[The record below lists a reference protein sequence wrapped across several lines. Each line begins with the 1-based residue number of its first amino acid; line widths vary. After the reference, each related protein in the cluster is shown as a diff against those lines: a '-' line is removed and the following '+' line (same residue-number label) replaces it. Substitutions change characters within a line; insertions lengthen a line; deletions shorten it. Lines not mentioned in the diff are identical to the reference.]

1 MMRLTTLAIALIAVF
16 LPGLPAAAQNPFAT
30 RVIVNDSAITAY
42 EVEQRARLLEVLN
55 ATGDLEQQA
64 IDALIDD
71 RLRMRAAREFGIS
84 LPEDAIM
91 DGMEE
96 FAGRADMSA
105 DDFIRAL
112 GQAGVAA
119 ETFRDFV
126 EAGLIWREVVRA
138 RFARRMDVTE
148 AEVSRA
154 MALESRPR
162 QLQVLLSE
170 IFLPMAEQFA
180 DQSMQ
185 LAPQIA
191 ELRSVEEFADA
202 ARRFSAAP
210 TAEDGGQLDWMPLSD
225 LPERIVTEIRD
236 LSTGEVTPPIEVQ
249 NALALFQLRGLRT
262 SDAVPPSEV
271 IVEYMQFRLPG
282 GRSEA
287 NLAEAEAIRARVDVC
302 NDLYAEAQGLPRERL
317 TVHEESLSAVPQ
329 HIAAQLR
336 GLDANEISTAQTEGD
351 ALVVLMLCSRQL
363 REMQEVPE
371 DRVAERVIDQ
381 RLNARAEGYLEQLRA
396 DAYIRHP

>member
-1 MMRLTTLAIALIAVF
+1 MRLTTIALALIALF
-16 LPGLPAAAQNPFAT
+16 LPGHPADAQNPFAT
-30 RVIVNDSAITAY
+30 RVIVNDSAITAF

-71 RLRMRAAREFGIS
+71 RLRMRAAREFGIT
-84 LPEDAIM
+84 LPEEAILE
-91 DGMEE
+91 GMEE
-96 FAGRADMSA
+96 FAGRADMNA
-105 DDFIRAL
+105 EEFIQAL

-126 EAGLIWREVVRA
+126 QAGVIWREVVRA

-148 AEVSRA
+148 AEVNRA

-162 QLQVLLSE
+162 ELQVLLSE
-170 IFLPMAEQFA
+170 IFLPTAEQFA
-180 DQSMQ
+180 EQARQ

-191 ELRSVEEFADA
+191 ELRSIDEFADA

-210 TAEDGGQLDWMPLSD
+210 TSEDGGRLDWMPLSE
-225 LPERIVTEIRD
+225 LPERIVTKIRA

-262 SDAVPPSEV
+262 ADAVPQSDI

-282 GRSEA
+282 GRSEST
-287 NLAEAEAIRARVDVC
+287 LAEAQAIRTRVDVC
-302 NDLYAEAQGLPRERL
+302 NDLYAEAQGLPQERL
-317 TVHEESLSAVPQ
+317 TVHEQALSAVPE
-329 HIAAQLR
+329 HVAAQLR
-336 GLDANEISTAQTEGD
+336 GLDTNEISTAQTEGG
-351 ALVVLMLCSRQL
+351 ALVMLMLCTRQL
-363 REMQEVPE
+363 REMREVSQ

-381 RLNARAEGYLEQLRA
+381 RLNALAEGYLEQLRA
-396 DAYIRHP
+396 DAYIRRP